1 MEGVL
6 TKGHACGW
14 SAGGRMTCVWS
25 IGGMVTDFWSIGGVM
40 TFAYWLWNVD
50 IMRVDDVCNV
60 GGMITYVWTVGGVVY
75 LMMCVQYWW
84 SDG

>member
-1 MEGVL
+1 L